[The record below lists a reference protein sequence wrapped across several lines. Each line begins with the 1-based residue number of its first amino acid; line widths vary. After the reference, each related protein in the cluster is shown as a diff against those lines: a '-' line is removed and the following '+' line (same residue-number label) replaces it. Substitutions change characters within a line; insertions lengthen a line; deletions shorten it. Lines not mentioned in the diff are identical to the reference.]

1 MWILQLLPDG
11 LILWFTNLLLL
22 VGIVLTV
29 TGFFVH
35 RIPLLY
41 QYQLPFKIVGIALLA
56 AGVYF
61 RGGYGVE
68 MAWRER
74 VQELEQKL
82 ALSEEQSKKVN
93 VEIRE
98 KVVYK
103 NRVIREQ
110 GKTLTEYVDRE
121 IIKVVPE
128 QCNRLPQEVIDVHN
142 EAARMNQAIEQLRK
156 DRK

>member
-1 MWILQLLPDG
+1 MWILQLLPDS
-11 LILWFTNLLLL
+11 LILWFTNILLL
-22 VGIVLTV
+22 VGIVLTIA
-29 TGFFVH
+29 GFFVH

-41 QYQLPFKIVGIALLA
+41 QYQLPFKIMGIALLV

-74 VQELEQKL
+74 VHELEQKL
-82 ALSEEQSKKVN
+82 AQAEEQSKKVN

-98 KVVYK
+98 KIVYK
-103 NRVIREQ
+103 DRIIREK

-121 IIKVVPE
+121 VVKVIPE

-142 EAARMNQAIEQLRK
+142 EAARMNQAVEQLRK
-156 DRK
+156 DKK